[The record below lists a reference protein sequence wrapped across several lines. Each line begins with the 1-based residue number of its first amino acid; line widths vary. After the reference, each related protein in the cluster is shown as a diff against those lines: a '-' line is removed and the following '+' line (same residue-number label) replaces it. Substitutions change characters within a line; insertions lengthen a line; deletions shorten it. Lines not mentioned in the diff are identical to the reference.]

1 MAATGKP
8 LELAVPPKLPAV
20 GRRLAM
26 GGAAL
31 FGILGLAYFI
41 DPLRCPWCPRCL
53 WHALTGWYCPGC
65 GMTRAAHELAHGHL
79 QAALHLNALFV
90 LALPVL
96 LLTGLLD
103 RRTILRWSSKPAV
116 WLGLVVVVVVFGFI
130 RNIPVSPF
138 TELVP

>member
-1 MAATGKP
+1 MAAPGREP
-8 LELAVPPKLPAV
+8 APSFRLPDTA
-20 GRRLAM
+20 RRLAS
-26 GGAAL
+26 AVTV
-31 FGILGLAYFI
+31 ILGGLTLAYFI
-41 DPLRCPWCPRCL
+41 DPVQCQWCPRCL
-53 WHALTGWYCPGC
+53 WHAFTGWYCPGC

-79 QAALHLNALFV
+79 RTALHLNALLV

-116 WLGLVVVVVVFGFI
+116 WLGLLMIVMVFGFI

-138 TELVP
+138 TKLAP